1 MRFRAYNAPQLHWKP
16 LMRDSQLSR
25 QLTYFV
31 AGFILLFVLFVGLSG
46 YTLQQ
51 VRVMGPIYEEIDQG
65 NALIADVLPPP
76 EYIIESY
83 LVALQLKDESD
94 PAKRQTLIA
103 RGTELRVEYDTRL
116 EFWKRTLPA
125 GALNDVL
132 TTTSAKSA
140 IDFFEVRDREFI
152 PALQAGEAP
161 QIASALARMQQYY
174 ESHRVA
180 INEVVRLS
188 RLQNAAREASAL
200 NVVSSLTRYL
210 VVLAIL
216 ILISVVVMAWVA
228 AHAVTRMTGRIRMA
242 SDIANRVA
250 AGDLST
256 EMPRVDA
263 RDVTGGLLGAIAT
276 MSGNLRALVSRVKQ
290 ASIELMSTA
299 TEFAATSRQQEH
311 TVQGFGSSTNQIA
324 AAVKQINATHQELLT
339 TMEGVNVVAGQTAD
353 LAIGGQTGLSQL
365 DQSMERLASAGHTVA
380 ARLAAIRDE
389 AAQITGVVTTIS
401 KVADQTNL
409 LSINAAI
416 EAEKAGEQ
424 GLGFLVLAREIR
436 RLADQTAV
444 ATLDIEQMVKQ
455 MQGAV
460 SAGVMEI
467 DRFADEVKV
476 GVVGVGRIN
485 GQFTQIISQVRLLS
499 DRFDAVNDGMRSQ
512 NVGTRQIGE
521 AMGQLIDGARQ
532 TSTSLRE
539 FNAATESLR
548 DAVSTLK
555 QEITYFNVGK

>member
-1 MRFRAYNAPQLHWKP
+1 
-16 LMRDSQLSR
+16 MRDTQLAK
-25 QLTYFV
+25 QLTLFVGAFV
-31 AGFILLFVLFVGLSG
+31 ALFALFVGLSA
-46 YTLQQ
+46 YTLRQ
-51 VRVMGPIYEEIDQG
+51 VQVMGPIYRDIDLG
-65 NALIADVLPPP
+65 KDLIADVLPPP
-76 EYIIESY
+76 NYIIESY
-83 LVALQLKDESD
+83 LVALQLKDEPD
-94 PAKRQTLIA
+94 AARRLA
-103 RGTELRVEYDTRL
+103 LVERGTVLRVEYENRMT
-116 EFWKRTLPA
+116 FWQRNLTA
-125 GALNDVL
+125 GAIFDVL
-132 TTTSAKSA
+132 TSTSAKSA
-140 IDFFEVRDREFI
+140 NAFYDVRDQDFV
-152 PALQAGEAP
+152 PAVQNANGG
-161 QIASALARMQQYY
+161 QIASALARMQLHY
-174 ESHRVA
+174 EAHRLA
-180 INEVVRLS
+180 INEVVDLTRV
-188 RLQNAAREASAL
+188 QNATRESSAI
-200 NVVSSLTRYL
+200 NVVSNLSHYLMALTVL
-210 VVLAIL
+210 ILLSVLA
-216 ILISVVVMAWVA
+216 MAWLA
-228 AHAVTRMTGRIRMA
+228 SRSIGRMTQRIHLA
-242 SDIANRVA
+242 SEIANRVA

-256 EMPRVDA
+256 EMPSVDA

-299 TEFAATSRQQEH
+299 TEFAATSRQQEQ
-311 TVQGFGSSTNQIA
+311 TVQGFGASTNQIA
-324 AAVKQINATHQELLT
+324 AAVKQISATHVEL
-339 TMEGVNVVAGQTAD
+339 MGAMDGVNVVAAQTAE

-365 DQSMERLASAGHTVA
+365 DQSMERLAGAGHTVA
-380 ARLAAIRDE
+380 ARLSAIRDE
-389 AAQITGVVTTIS
+389 AAHITGVVTTIS

-424 GLGFLVLAREIR
+424 GLGFMVLAREIR

-467 DRFADEVKV
+467 DRFAEEVKT
-476 GVVGVGRIN
+476 GVLGVGRIN
-485 GQFTQIISQVRLLS
+485 GQFTQIITQVRTLS

-548 DAVSTLK
+548 DAVTTLK
-555 QEITYFNVGK
+555 QEITQFNVGK

>member
-1 MRFRAYNAPQLHWKP
+1 
-16 LMRDSQLSR
+16 MRDSQLSR
-25 QLTYFV
+25 QLTFFV
-31 AGFILLFVLFVGLSG
+31 AGFIALFALFVGLSG

-76 EYIIESY
+76 QYIIESY
-83 LVALQLKDESD
+83 LLALQLKDESD
-94 PAKRQTLIA
+94 PARREPLIA
-103 RGTELRVEYDTRL
+103 RGTALRVEYDTRL
-116 EFWKRTLPA
+116 EFWKRSLPA
-125 GALNDVL
+125 GALNDVM

-140 IDFFEVRDREFI
+140 IDFFEVRDREFL
-152 PALQAGEAP
+152 PALQAGDAP
-161 QIASALARMQQYY
+161 RLASALARMQQFY

-188 RLQNAAREASAL
+188 RLQNAAREASAIT
-200 NVVSSLTRYL
+200 VVSGLTRYL

-228 AHAVTRMTGRIRMA
+228 DRAVTRMTGRIRMA

-263 RDVTGGLLGAIAT
+263 RDITGSLLGAIST

-485 GQFTQIISQVRLLS
+485 GQFTQIISQVRSLS

-555 QEITYFNVGK
+555 QEITHFNVGK

>member
-1 MRFRAYNAPQLHWKP
+1 
-16 LMRDSQLSR
+16 MRDTQLAK
-25 QLTYFV
+25 QLTLFV
-31 AGFILLFVLFVGLSG
+31 AAFIALFAVFVALSA

-51 VRVMGPIYEEIDQG
+51 VRVMGPIYRDIDLG
-65 NALIADVLPPP
+65 KDLIADVLPPP
-76 EYIIESY
+76 NYIIESY
-83 LVALQLKDESD
+83 LVALQLKDEPEAARRLS
-94 PAKRQTLIA
+94 LID
-103 RGTELRVEYDTRL
+103 RGAVLRVEYNNRMT
-116 EFWKRTLPA
+116 FWQRNLA
-125 GALNDVL
+125 SGAINDVL
-132 TTTSAKSA
+132 TSTSAKSA
-140 IDFFEVRDREFI
+140 NAFFDVRDQDFAPAI
-152 PALQAGEAP
+152 QSGNSVQAAAALQ
-161 QIASALARMQQYY
+161 RMQQHY
-174 ESHRVA
+174 EAHRLA
-180 INEVVRLS
+180 INEVVTLTRAQNTLRETSAVAVVETLS
-188 RLQNAAREASAL
+188 RY
-200 NVVSSLTRYL
+200 LT
-210 VVLAIL
+210 VLALL
-216 ILISVVVMAWVA
+216 ILLSVLAMAWLA
-228 AHAVTRMTGRIRMA
+228 SRSIGRMTQRIHLA

-250 AGDLST
+250 AGDLSA
-256 EMPRVDA
+256 EMPNVDA
-263 RDVTGGLLGAIAT
+263 RDITGGLLGAIAT

-299 TEFAATSRQQEH
+299 TEFAATSRQQEQ
-311 TVQGFGSSTNQIA
+311 TVQGFGASTNQIA
-324 AAVKQINATHQELLT
+324 AAVKQISATHVDLMG
-339 TMEGVNVVAGQTAD
+339 TMEGVNVVAAQTAE

-380 ARLAAIRDE
+380 ARLSAIRDE
-389 AAQITGVVTTIS
+389 AAHITGVVTTIS

-424 GLGFLVLAREIR
+424 GLGFMVLAREIR

-467 DRFADEVKV
+467 DRFAEEVKT
-476 GVVGVGRIN
+476 GVLGVGRIN
-485 GQFTQIISQVRLLS
+485 GQFTQIITQVRTLS

-512 NVGTRQIGE
+512 NIGTRQIGE

-548 DAVSTLK
+548 DAVTTLK
-555 QEITYFNVGK
+555 QEITQFNVGK

>member
-1 MRFRAYNAPQLHWKP
+1 MRN
-16 LMRDSQLSR
+16 SQLSR
-25 QLTYFV
+25 QLTFFV
-31 AGFILLFVLFVGLSG
+31 AGFIALFALFVGLSG

-51 VRVMGPIYEEIDQG
+51 VRVMGPIYTEIDQG

-76 EYIIESY
+76 QYIIESY
-83 LVALQLKDESD
+83 LLALRIKDEPD
-94 PAKRQTLIA
+94 AAKRQTLIE

-116 EFWKRTLPA
+116 EFWKRTWPV
-125 GALNDVL
+125 GPLNDVM
-132 TTTSAKSA
+132 TSTSAKSA
-140 IDFFEVRDREFI
+140 IDFFEVRDREFL
-152 PALQAGEAP
+152 PALQAGEA
-161 QIASALARMQQYY
+161 ARLAGALTRMQQFY
-174 ESHRVA
+174 ESHRLA

-188 RLQNAAREASAL
+188 KLQNAARETSAV
-200 NVVSSLTRYL
+200 NVVSGLTRYL

-216 ILISVVVMAWVA
+216 ILISVIVMAWVA
-228 AHAVTRMTGRIRMA
+228 ARAIERMTGRIRMA

-256 EMPRVDA
+256 EMPHVDA

-324 AAVKQINATHQELLT
+324 AAVKQINSTHQELLT
-339 TMEGVNVVAGQTAD
+339 TMEGVNVVAAQTAE
-353 LAIGGQTGLSQL
+353 LAVGGQSGLSQL
-365 DQSMERLASAGHTVA
+365 DMSMDRLASAGHTVA

-455 MQGAV
+455 MQSAV

-467 DRFADEVKV
+467 DRFAEEVKV
-476 GVVGVGRIN
+476 GVLGVGRIN
-485 GQFTQIISQVRLLS
+485 GQFSQIISQVRTLS
-499 DRFDAVNDGMRSQ
+499 DRFDVVNDGMRSQ
-512 NVGTRQIGE
+512 HTGTRQIGE

-548 DAVSTLK
+548 DAVGTLK
-555 QEITYFNVGK
+555 QEITQFNVGK

>member
-1 MRFRAYNAPQLHWKP
+1 MRN
-16 LMRDSQLSR
+16 SQLSR
-25 QLTYFV
+25 QLTFFV
-31 AGFILLFVLFVGLSG
+31 AGFIALFALFVGLSG

-51 VRVMGPIYEEIDQG
+51 VRVMGPIYTEIDQG

-76 EYIIESY
+76 QYIIESY
-83 LVALQLKDESD
+83 LLALRIKDEPD
-94 PAKRQTLIA
+94 AAKRQTLIE

-116 EFWKRTLPA
+116 EFWKRALPV
-125 GALNDVL
+125 GPLNDVM
-132 TTTSAKSA
+132 TSTSAKSA
-140 IDFFEVRDREFI
+140 IDFFEVRDREFL
-152 PALQAGEAP
+152 PALQAGEA
-161 QIASALARMQQYY
+161 ARLADALTRMQQFY
-174 ESHRVA
+174 ESHRLA

-188 RLQNAAREASAL
+188 KLQNAARESSAV
-200 NVVSSLTRYL
+200 NVVAGLTQYL

-228 AHAVTRMTGRIRMA
+228 ARAIERMTGRIRMA

-256 EMPRVDA
+256 EMPHVDA
-263 RDVTGGLLGAIAT
+263 RDVTGGLLGSIAT

-324 AAVKQINATHQELLT
+324 AAVKQINSTHQELLT
-339 TMEGVNVVAGQTAD
+339 TMEGVNVVAAQTAE
-353 LAIGGQTGLSQL
+353 LAVGGQSGLSQL
-365 DQSMERLASAGHTVA
+365 DMSMDRLASAGHTVA

-455 MQGAV
+455 MQSAV

-467 DRFADEVKV
+467 DRFAEEVKV
-476 GVVGVGRIN
+476 GVLRVVRIK
-485 GQFTQIISQVRLLS
+485 GQFSQIISQVRTLS
-499 DRFDAVNDGMRSQ
+499 DRFDVVNDGMRSQ
-512 NVGTRQIGE
+512 HTGTRQIGE

-548 DAVSTLK
+548 DAVGTLK
-555 QEITYFNVGK
+555 QEITQFNVGK

>member
-1 MRFRAYNAPQLHWKP
+1 MRN
-16 LMRDSQLSR
+16 SQLSR
-25 QLTYFV
+25 QLSFFV
-31 AGFILLFVLFVGLSG
+31 AGFIALFALFVGLSG

-51 VRVMGPIYEEIDQG
+51 VRVMGPIYTDIDQG

-76 EYIIESY
+76 QYIIESY
-83 LVALQLKDESD
+83 LLALRIKDELD
-94 PAKRQTLIA
+94 PAKRQALIE
-103 RGTELRVEYDTRL
+103 RGTALRVEFDTRL
-116 EFWKRTLPA
+116 EYWKRTLPA
-125 GALNDVL
+125 GALHDVL
-132 TTTSAKSA
+132 TSTSAKSA
-140 IDFFEVRDREFI
+140 IDFFEVRDREFL
-152 PALQAGEAP
+152 PALQAGEA
-161 QIASALARMQQYY
+161 ARLAGALTRMQQNY

-188 RLQNAAREASAL
+188 QLQNDAREASAI
-200 NVVSSLTRYL
+200 NVVANLTRYL

-216 ILISVVVMAWVA
+216 ILISVVLMAWVA
-228 AHAVTRMTGRIRMA
+228 ARAVERMTGRIRMA
-242 SDIANRVA
+242 SEIANLVA

-263 RDVTGGLLGAIAT
+263 RDITGGLLGAIAT
-276 MSGNLRALVSRVKQ
+276 MSGNLRALVTRVKQ

-324 AAVKQINATHQELLT
+324 AAVKQINSTHQELLT
-339 TMEGVNVVAGQTAD
+339 TMEGVNVVAAQTAE
-353 LAIGGQTGLSQL
+353 LAIGGQSGLSQL
-365 DQSMERLASAGHTVA
+365 DLSMDRLASAGHTVA

-455 MQGAV
+455 MQSAV

-467 DRFADEVKV
+467 DRFAEEVKV
-476 GVVGVGRIN
+476 GVLGVGRIN
-485 GQFTQIISQVRLLS
+485 GQFSQIISQVRTLS
-499 DRFDAVNDGMRSQ
+499 DRFDVVNDGMRSQ
-512 NVGTRQIGE
+512 HTGTRQIGE

-548 DAVSTLK
+548 DAVGTLK
-555 QEITYFNVGK
+555 QEITQFNVGK

>member
-1 MRFRAYNAPQLHWKP
+1 MRN
-16 LMRDSQLSR
+16 SQLSR
-25 QLTYFV
+25 QLTFFV
-31 AGFILLFVLFVGLSG
+31 AGFIALFALFVGLSG

-51 VRVMGPIYEEIDQG
+51 VRVMGPIYTEIDQG

-76 EYIIESY
+76 QYIIESY
-83 LVALQLKDESD
+83 LLALRIKDEPD
-94 PAKRQTLIA
+94 AAKRQTLIE

-116 EFWKRTLPA
+116 EFWKRTLPV
-125 GALNDVL
+125 GPLNDVM
-132 TTTSAKSA
+132 TSTSAKSA
-140 IDFFEVRDREFI
+140 IDFFEVRDREFL
-152 PALQAGEAP
+152 PALQAGEA
-161 QIASALARMQQYY
+161 ARLAGALTRMQQFY
-174 ESHRVA
+174 ESHRLA

-188 RLQNAAREASAL
+188 KLQNAARETSAV
-200 NVVSSLTRYL
+200 NVVSGLTRYL

-216 ILISVVVMAWVA
+216 ILISVIVMAWVA
-228 AHAVTRMTGRIRMA
+228 ARAIERMTGRIRMA

-256 EMPRVDA
+256 EMPHVDA
-263 RDVTGGLLGAIAT
+263 RDITGGLLGAIAT

-324 AAVKQINATHQELLT
+324 AAVKQINSTHQELLT
-339 TMEGVNVVAGQTAD
+339 TMEGVNVVAAQTAE
-353 LAIGGQTGLSQL
+353 LAVGGQSGLSQL
-365 DQSMERLASAGHTVA
+365 DMSMDRLASAGHTVA

-455 MQGAV
+455 MQSAV

-467 DRFADEVKV
+467 DRFAEEVKV
-476 GVVGVGRIN
+476 GVLGVGRIN
-485 GQFTQIISQVRLLS
+485 GQFSQIISQVRTLS
-499 DRFDAVNDGMRSQ
+499 DRFDVVNDGMRSQ
-512 NVGTRQIGE
+512 HTGTRQIGE

-548 DAVSTLK
+548 DAVGTLK
-555 QEITYFNVGK
+555 QEITQFNVGK

>member
-1 MRFRAYNAPQLHWKP
+1 
-16 LMRDSQLSR
+16 MRDSQLSK
-25 QLTYFV
+25 QLTFFV
-31 AGFILLFVLFVGLSG
+31 AGFITLFALFVGLSG

-51 VRVMGPIYEEIDQG
+51 VRVMGPIYTDIDQG

-76 EYIIESY
+76 QYIIESY
-83 LVALQLKDESD
+83 LLALQLKDEPD
-94 PAKRQTLIA
+94 AARRQTLIE
-103 RGTELRVEYDTRL
+103 RGTELRVDYDARL

-125 GALNDVL
+125 GALNDVM
-132 TTTSAKSA
+132 TITSAKSA
-140 IDFFEVRDREFI
+140 IDFFEVRDREFL
-152 PALQAGEAP
+152 PALQAGETARLV
-161 QIASALARMQQYY
+161 AALTQMQQYY

-188 RLQNAAREASAL
+188 KLQNAARETSAI

-210 VVLAIL
+210 IVLAIL

-228 AHAVTRMTGRIRMA
+228 ARAVARMTGRIRMA

-263 RDVTGGLLGAIAT
+263 RDITGGLLGAIAT

-324 AAVKQINATHQELLT
+324 AAVKQINSTHQELLA

-365 DQSMERLASAGHTVA
+365 DQSMERLANAGHTVA

-467 DRFADEVKV
+467 DRFADEVKI

-485 GQFTQIISQVRLLS
+485 GQFTQIISQVRSLS

-512 NVGTRQIGE
+512 HVGTRQIGE

-555 QEITYFNVGK
+555 QEITQFNVGK